1 MDFIVNSAICDMS
14 GMSLPKPFSA
24 EDNENLVNITK
35 SLSELSMNQVPEYR
49 NVSIFPVPTLSMMLG
64 VYRVR
69 YDAKSNPYWRYW
81 NSHDSLST
89 IFTQPGP
96 LVGDVFTNWAPGEPN
111 LPWDDFH
118 YGDNEFAILRAS
130 DGLWEDAREYDSSAV
145 ICISFI
151 ASG

>member
-1 MDFIVNSAICDMS
+1 MDFIVDFAICEMS

-35 SLSELSMNQVPEYR
+35 SLSELSM
-49 NVSIFPVPTLSMMLG
+49 MLG

-69 YDAKSNPYWRYW
+69 YDAESNPYWMYW

-89 IFTQPGP
+89 IFTQPGS
-96 LVGDVFTNWAPGEPN
+96 LVGDIFTNWAPGEPN
-111 LPWDDFH
+111 LPWDDFY

-130 DGLWEDAREYDSSAV
+130 DGLWEVAREYDSSAV